1 MAKYVSS
8 LLGATASTSASAP
21 NLAVVAAAT
30 GQGSLLAIHEISLS
44 GEASSSTFV
53 RFVLN
58 RPSAVTAGGGPT
70 AQVPQPLSPS
80 SVAATYV
87 VYTDI
92 SAGGGCSIT
101 PGGVNLLVP
110 AFNAFGGVYTWLAA
124 PKGEI
129 LIGGQGNVVASRNLI
144 FYSASG
150 TPVFSGHFIIEEL

>member
-8 LLGATASTSASAP
+8 LLGAAASTTANSP
-21 NLAVVAAAT
+21 NLLIEAAAT
-30 GQGSLLAIHEISLS
+30 GAGSVLAIHELSLS

-58 RPSAVTAGGGPT
+58 RPSARTIGSGPT
-70 AQVPQPLSPS
+70 TQVPQPLNPG
-80 SVAATYV
+80 SVAAAYT

-92 SAGGGCSIT
+92 GSSTNAVT
-101 PGGVNLLVP
+101 PGTVDLLVP

-129 LIGGQGNVVASRNLI
+129 VIGGQGAGIGSQVVVL
-144 FYSASG
+144 YSKSG
-150 TPVFSGHFIIEEL
+150 TPTVSGHVIVEEM

>member
-8 LLGATASTSASAP
+8 LVGATASTTVASP
-21 NLAVVAAAT
+21 NLLIVAAST
-30 GQGSLLAIHEISLS
+30 GAGSILAIHEISLS

-58 RPSAVTAGGGPT
+58 RPSAVTVGGTPT
-70 AQVPQPLSPS
+70 TQVPQPLCPG

-87 VYTDI
+87 VYTDNG
-92 SAGGGCSIT
+92 SSTNAVT
-101 PGGVNLLVP
+101 PGTVNLLVP

-129 LIGGQGNVVASRNLI
+129 IIGGQGNVVASKNCIL
-144 FYSASG
+144 YSLSG
-150 TPVFSGHFIIEEL
+150 TPVFSGHFVIEEL